1 MMKVWVMQGQHEG
14 EVFSSV
20 HLTEKGAQLA
30 AIADVLEFLG
40 VEDKETALDV
50 MNSRYTY
57 TETDGEQTVPYEW
70 DPIKLREMTRKDL
83 WRVLANWNELCW
95 DHHSGY
101 MIEVEPR
108 TIQP

>member
-1 MMKVWVMQGQHEG
+1 MYIWVVQGVHSREP
-14 EVFSSV
+14 FSSV
-20 HLTEKGAQLA
+20 HMTEKGALVA
-30 AIADVLEFLG
+30 AVVDVLDFLG
-40 VEDKETALDV
+40 VECEETALDV

-83 WRVLANWNELCW
+83 WRVLASWNELCW